1 MKVFLLTALT
11 MVAFSAN
18 SLLNRAALTDGD
30 IGPGAFAL
38 IRVAAGAIV
47 LILLVALRDKAL
59 RAPKFD
65 WAAVAGLSAYM
76 LGFSYAYIQL
86 DAGLGALILFAGV
99 QVTMFAGA
107 VLGGERPHIARWAG
121 MVLALAGLALLV
133 WPDGQ
138 INLPPQSV
146 ALMSVAAIGWGV
158 YSLIGRG
165 IADPLAATAANF
177 LYTLPAVLLI
187 PLVAGGLLE
196 ANTKGVLLA
205 ILSGGVTSGLGYALW
220 YSLLPKLGATRAALA
235 QLSAPVIAVVA
246 GAILLGEAVTLKAV
260 LASGLILGG
269 IALGVVWPQLTIRSK
284 GS

>member
-11 MVAFSAN
+11 MVAFAAN
-18 SLLNRAALTDGD
+18 SLLNRAALAEGD

-38 IRVAAGAIV
+38 IRVLAGAVV
-47 LILLVALRDKAL
+47 LVLLVALRDKGL
-59 RAPKFD
+59 RAPRPN
-65 WAAVAGLSAYM
+65 WGAVASLSAYM

-107 VLGGERPHIARWAG
+107 VLGGERPHLARWTG

-133 WPDGQ
+133 WPDEQ
-138 INLPPQSV
+138 VALPPASV
-146 ALMSVAAIGWGV
+146 ALMAVAAVGWGV

-187 PLVAGGLLE
+187 PLVAGGLSD
-196 ANTKGVLLA
+196 ANTKGIVLA
-205 ILSGGVTSGLGYALW
+205 TISGGVTSGMGYALW
-220 YSLLPKLGATRAALA
+220 YSLLPRLGATKAALS

-246 GAILLGEAVTLKAV
+246 GAILLGEAVTLKAA
-260 LASGLILGG
+260 LASALILGG
-269 IALGVVWPQLTIRSK
+269 IALGVVWPQLTMRSN